1 MTTRSRKLGKVRVA
15 RLDRYHVGTQKL
27 TLSFDLPENLE
38 MKGRARQREKDPC
51 QGEGRS
57 RTGNCRS
64 SESSEHSEGSQRDV
78 IGKSGDLKEEARDLH
93 LETAEMRS
101 ELNKKRVEKSLI
113 NDEVD
118 GRLVQRIG
126 HRLRLRK

>member
-1 MTTRSRKLGKVRVA
+1 MDV
-15 RLDRYHVGTQKL
+15 
-27 TLSFDLPENLE
+27 
-38 MKGRARQREKDPC
+38 
-51 QGEGRS
+51 
-57 RTGNCRS
+57 TGQS
-64 SESSEHSEGSQRDV
+64 S
-78 IGKSGDLKEEARDLH
+78 DLKEEARDLH

-118 GRLVQRIG
+118 GRLIQRIG